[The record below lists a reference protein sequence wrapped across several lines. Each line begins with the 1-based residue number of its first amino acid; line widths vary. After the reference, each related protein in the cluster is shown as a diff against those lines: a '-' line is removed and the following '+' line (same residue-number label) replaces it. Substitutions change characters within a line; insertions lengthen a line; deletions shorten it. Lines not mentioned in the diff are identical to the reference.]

1 MASDPNPS
9 QFDIQQ
15 VLQSG
20 VHARGSRRWRW
31 LLTAVVVLVVLF
43 LAWQW
48 LQPANDGLP
57 GYETRPVETGDITV
71 TVTATGTLEPVN
83 QVDVGSELSGTVD
96 QVLVDFNDRV
106 RAGQMLAR
114 LNTDKLDAD
123 VVEARAA
130 LASKRAKLKEAQAT
144 VQETRL
150 AFERCEKLAQRQLCS
165 GEELDTARAKA
176 VRARAVAASAEAEVA
191 VAKATLEGKQ
201 TEQQKATIH
210 SPIDGLVLLRQI
222 EPGQTVAASLQAPVL
237 FTLAEDLTQMELHVA
252 VDEADVGKVAEGQS
266 AEFTVDAYPNRRFPA
281 TITQVRF
288 APQTVD
294 GVVTYETVLAVD
306 NQDLALRP
314 GMTATA
320 VITVQRLEDATLLP
334 NAALR
339 FSPPV
344 TQTRERR
351 GGVFGS
357 LFPRPRMAGRRSNQN
372 QGEGQRVWVLRQGAP
387 VAVAVKT
394 GASDGKVTQ
403 LLEGE
408 LSPGSE
414 VIVDTLGTSK

>member
-15 VLQSG
+15 VLQSEA
-20 VHARGSRRWRW
+20 HARGSRRWRW
-31 LLTAVVVLVVLF
+31 LVTAVVVLLLPLLVYL
-43 LAWQW
+43 W
-48 LQPANDGLP
+48 LRPSNGGLP

-83 QVDVGSELSGTVD
+83 EVDVGSELSGPVD

-165 GEELDTARAKA
+165 GEELDTARAKS
-176 VRARAVAASAEAEVA
+176 VRAQAVAASAEAEVA
-191 VAKATLEGKQ
+191 VAMATLEGKQ
-201 TEQQKATIH
+201 TELKKATIH

-252 VDEADVGKVAEGQS
+252 VDEADVGQVAEGQS

-320 VITVQRLEDATLLP
+320 VITVQRLEDVILLP

-339 FSPPV
+339 FSLPV
-344 TQTRERR
+344 TQPRERR

-357 LFPRPRMAGRRSNQN
+357 LFPRPRMAGRRSNQS
-372 QGEGQRVWVLRQGAP
+372 QGEGQRVWLLQQGTP

-394 GASDGKVTQ
+394 GPSDGKFTQ
-403 LLEGE
+403 LLEGD
-408 LSPGSE
+408 LAQGSE
-414 VIVDTLGTSK
+414 VIVDTLGASK

>member
-1 MASDPNPS
+1 MA
-9 QFDIQQ
+9 
-15 VLQSG
+15 VL
-20 VHARGSRRWRW
+20 
-31 LLTAVVVLVVLF
+31 LLF
-43 LAWQW
+43 LYRW
-48 LQPANDGLP
+48 LQPANGGMP
-57 GYETRPVETGDITV
+57 AYETRALESGDITV
-71 TVTATGTLEPVN
+71 TVSATGTLEPLN

-106 RAGQMLAR
+106 STGQLLAR
-114 LNTDKLDAD
+114 LDTDKLDAS

-130 LASKRAKLKEAQAT
+130 LASKQAKLKEAQAT
-144 VQETRL
+144 VLETRL

-165 GEELDTARAKA
+165 VEELDSTRAKSA
-176 VRARAVAASAEAEVA
+176 RARAVAASAEAEVA
-191 VAKATLEGKQ
+191 VAEATLEGKE
-201 TEQQKATIH
+201 TEQKKAGIH
-210 SPIDGLVLLRQI
+210 SPIDGLVLSRQI
-222 EPGQTVAASLQAPVL
+222 EPGQTVAASLQAPIL

-252 VDEADVGKVAEGQS
+252 VDEADVGQVVEGQQ

-306 NQDLALRP
+306 NADLALRP

-320 VITVQRLEDATLLP
+320 IITVERLQQVTLLP

-344 TQTRERR
+344 TATPQGS

-357 LFPRPRMAGRRSNQN
+357 LFPRPGMSGRRSNQN
-372 QGEGQRVWVLRQGAP
+372 TGEGQRVWVLRQGTP
-387 VAVAVKT
+387 VAVPVKT
-394 GASDGKVTQ
+394 GPSDGKHTQ

-408 LSPGSE
+408 LPLGAE
-414 VIVDTLGTSK
+414 VIVDTLETKS